1 MHRCYVAFSQSLAII
16 IFSLVLVTFHVVSTS
31 YCHRYA
37 LSRQLPTRYPHFYSL
52 SVRLHLSC
60 YISISSE
67 IPKPKCGLRS
77 DIPWTQHRLSQRPDP
92 SAMSLAQAPMAVG
105 SLMKPCEEMVG
116 FVLRVRA
123 NGGDRRTSWRVLQL
137 MMSMAVGSESVKQS
151 VSETTRSIVRK
162 TDFWIAHMQEDD

>member
-1 MHRCYVAFSQSLAII
+1 
-16 IFSLVLVTFHVVSTS
+16 
-31 YCHRYA
+31 
-37 LSRQLPTRYPHFYSL
+37 
-52 SVRLHLSC
+52 
-60 YISISSE
+60 
-67 IPKPKCGLRS
+67 
-77 DIPWTQHRLSQRPDP
+77 
-92 SAMSLAQAPMAVG
+92 
-105 SLMKPCEEMVG
+105 MKPCEEMVG